1 MHSSTKILIGCAISL
16 SVCTVGMLL
25 IESIP
30 SSAETKQPTKTVQTQ
45 KKKSNHKKYELIA
58 INIYNRNV
66 TDNFGRIIDTED
78 CIRIYTNKENNYEKS
93 KNSKNRRNLGYKQRV
108 YKFT

>member
-45 KKKSNHKKYELIA
+45 KKEI
-58 INIYNRNV
+58 
-66 TDNFGRIIDTED
+66 
-78 CIRIYTNKENNYEKS
+78 
-93 KNSKNRRNLGYKQRV
+93 
-108 YKFT
+108 